1 MTESKISYKIV
12 LDKTNLIW
20 VWRNH
25 TRAFNFNIRLKVP
38 YFYEYIVY
46 TLEKLLQEKFSL
58 LSKRLNKFN
67 WISYNFQRRNY
78 LRKYGIRL
86 QCKLKNV
93 IKNRMFIY
101 SNAGQKSAEGRFL
114 SKLVYKFWP
123 AKILYAYQD
132 ISNIT

>member
-25 TRAFNFNIRLKVP
+25 TRAFNFDIKLKLP

-46 TLEKLLQEKFSL
+46 TLEKFLQEKFSL
-58 LSKRLNKFN
+58 LSKRLNNLN

-93 IKNRMFIY
+93 IKNRMFIHSLIHSFIQAVKNVHSFDVVY
-101 SNAGQKSAEGRFL
+101 IYIHSIICCIILFFL
-114 SKLVYKFWP
+114 L
-123 AKILYAYQD
+123 
-132 ISNIT
+132 